1 MELQGTAA
9 APGIAVGRALVVERE
24 AVTVFRRALAPGEEP
39 AELERLRQAVAAS
52 RGQLQAI
59 KDRLAREIGTPH
71 AYIFDAQLLMLEDPL
86 LFERSLALV
95 RDEQVNAEWA
105 LRSVS
110 DELHQLFDGFSDEYL
125 KERSSDVDD
134 VLGRI
139 LINLAGIGG
148 GPSLRQLPEECILV
162 VDELSP
168 SEAAALDW
176 DRVLG
181 IAVDAGSRTYHTA
194 IVARSLGIPAVVGL
208 REATQRIRP
217 GTTVIVDGDRGQVL
231 LTPSEAT
238 VAEYGRARERD
249 QQERRRLQE
258 TRNLPAVTRDG
269 VVVRLEANVE
279 LPGEAATAL
288 LNGAEGIGLLRTE
301 YLLGRGRRWPTE
313 DEQVEIYRRLLDE
326 MRPYPV
332 TVRTWDIGAEDLVP
346 GGPSSPNPALGERA
360 LRLLRREPEPFRTQ
374 LRALMRAAAHGPLRI
389 AFPFIG
395 GPAELEAALE
405 LVEGVR
411 TELER
416 DGRAYRSDVPVG
428 VNLEVPS
435 AAITADLL
443 ARQADFFS
451 VGTND
456 LIQYLLAV
464 DRADPRVSELYQP
477 LHPAVIRTLR
487 QIVEAARRADIPLS
501 LCGEMAADP
510 LQACFLLGIG
520 FRELSMGADSI
531 PRVKESLRAVSAAKA
546 SQTALEC
553 LDLATAEEIEAR
565 FRRFLDEQRED
576 VTPGAGRRGTGR
588 GKVEA

>member
-1 MELQGTAA
+1 MELHGTAA
-9 APGIAVGRALVVERE
+9 APGVAVGRALVVERE
-24 AVTVFRRALAPGEEP
+24 AVTVFRRALAPGEEA
-39 AELERLRQAVAAS
+39 AELERLRRAVAAS
-52 RGQLQAI
+52 RAQLQAI
-59 KDRLAREIGTPH
+59 KDRLAREIGAPH
-71 AYIFDAQLLMLEDPL
+71 AYVFDAQLLMLEDPL

-95 RDEQVNAEWA
+95 REERVNAEWA

-110 DELHQLFDGFSDEYL
+110 EELHRLFDGFTDEYL

-134 VLGRI
+134 VLGRV

-148 GPSLRQLPEECILV
+148 GPSLQHLPEECVLV
-162 VDELSP
+162 ADELSP

-194 IVARSLGIPAVVGL
+194 ILARSLGIPAVVGL

-231 LTPSEAT
+231 IAPSDAM

-249 QQERRRLQE
+249 EQERLRLQQ

-269 VVVRLEANVE
+269 IAVRLEANVE
-279 LPGEAATAL
+279 LPNEAATAL
-288 LNGAEGIGLLRTE
+288 QNGAEGIGLLRTE

-326 MRPYPV
+326 MRPCPV

-360 LRLLRREPEPFRTQ
+360 LRLLRREPEPFRIQ

-395 GPAELEAALE
+395 GPAELEAALDLVAEVRAE
-405 LVEGVR
+405 LG
-411 TELER
+411 R
-416 DGRAYRSDVPVG
+416 DGREHRSDVPVG

-443 ARQADFFS
+443 ARHADFFS

-464 DRADPRVSELYQP
+464 DRVDPRVSGLYQP
-477 LHPAVIRTLR
+477 LHPAVLRTLR
-487 QIVEAARRADIPLS
+487 QIVEAARCAGIPLS

-510 LQACFLLGIG
+510 MQACFLLGLG

-531 PRVKESLRAVSAAKA
+531 PRVKEALRAVSAAEA
-546 SQTALEC
+546 ARVALEC
-553 LDLATAEEIEAR
+553 LDLATAEEVESR
-565 FRRFLDEQRED
+565 FRRFLEDERAAAL
-576 VTPGAGRRGTGR
+576 PGAGGASR
-588 GKVEA
+588 GKVGA